1 MGYEVFRRVEED
13 GETVLSI
20 AAETEL
26 GGVDVY
32 RDTVNTA
39 INIRP
44 DLIRGMYVS
53 IEQKFPD
60 ESVHEALKLYVN

>member
-26 GGVDVY
+26 GGVDMY

-44 DLIRGMYVS
+44 DLMGGMYS
-53 IEQKFPD
+53 FIEQEFPD
-60 ESVHEALKLYVN
+60 DKTRIVLKLYVN